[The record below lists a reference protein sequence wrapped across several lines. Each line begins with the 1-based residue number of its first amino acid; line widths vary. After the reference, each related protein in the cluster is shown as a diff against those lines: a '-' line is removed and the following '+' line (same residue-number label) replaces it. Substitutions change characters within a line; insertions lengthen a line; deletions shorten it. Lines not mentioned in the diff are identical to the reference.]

1 MTPTPLMPRLVVLGL
16 LALSL
21 FAGCGGSDEPVIQ
34 TDIPFRPDGI
44 LEVLRPDGSVLTT
57 LVIEIAEGDSARA
70 RGLMQRRSLPAR
82 GGMLFLSNE
91 EKIQSFWMKN
101 TPLPLDLVFIG
112 ADSSVLNI
120 VERTLPFSESTI
132 VSTAPAQYVLEV
144 RAGFT
149 ARNGIDSSA
158 SVRWRRVP
166 PDQQ

>member
-1 MTPTPLMPRLVVLGL
+1 
-16 LALSL
+16 
-21 FAGCGGSDEPVIQ
+21 
-34 TDIPFRPDGI
+34 
-44 LEVLRPDGSVLTT
+44 
-57 LVIEIAEGDSARA
+57 
-70 RGLMQRRSLPAR
+70 MQRRSLPAK

-112 ADSSVLNI
+112 ADSSVVNI

-149 ARNGIDSSA
+149 ARNGIDSTA

-166 PDQQ
+166 PDQR

>member
-1 MTPTPLMPRLVVLGL
+1 MRRFAVLSALAIGL
-16 LALSL
+16 L
-21 FAGCGGSDEPVIQ
+21 AGCGGSDEPVMQ

-44 LEVLRPDGSVLTT
+44 LEVLRPDGSVITT

-70 RGLMQRRSLPAR
+70 RGLMQRRSLPAK
-82 GGMLFLSNE
+82 GGMLFLDDE
-91 EKIQSFWMKN
+91 VKMQSFWMKN

-112 ADSSVLNI
+112 ADSSVVNI
-120 VERTLPFSESTI
+120 AERTLPFSESTI

-149 ARNGIDSSA
+149 ARNGIDSTA

-166 PDQQ
+166 PNQQ